1 MKKQNY
7 KGSLKTRQVAIA
19 RKRYYETLTKP
30 KFIWLDN
37 LINKLSDKLISL
49 AFYIKELNRKY
60 NEIEYEKMRYR
71 TIYKTEYIEEV

>member
-7 KGSLKTRQVAIA
+7 KGWLKTRQVAIG

-30 KFIWLDN
+30 RFIWLDN
-37 LINKLSDKLISL
+37 LINKLSNKLIDL
-49 AFYIKELNRKY
+49 AFYIKRLNRKY

-71 TIYKTEYIEEV
+71 TIYKTEYIEE